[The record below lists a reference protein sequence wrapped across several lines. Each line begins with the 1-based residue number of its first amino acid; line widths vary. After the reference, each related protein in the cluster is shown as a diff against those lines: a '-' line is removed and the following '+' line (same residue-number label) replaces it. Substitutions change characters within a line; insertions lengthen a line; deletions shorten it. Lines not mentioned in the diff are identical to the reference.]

1 MSGRSEFDAALVQ
14 ALARIGVSLATDT
27 VDALWRHFELVAE
40 ANRRVN
46 LTRITDP
53 AEAAVKHCADSLAVL
68 PWAERHRPGTRFV
81 LDVGTGAGFPAIPL
95 AIARPAWQL
104 TAIDA
109 TAKKARA
116 VQGFAACLGLGNVRA
131 VHARLPQWGPPEQT
145 DLVLFRATAQTAAC
159 LEAVRKSRARV
170 GAVVCYK
177 TASMPPEE
185 VLDMQAWCRRH
196 GWAALPRWDYALTEV
211 QAACPRRL
219 LGFVPPAEP
228 HDTT

>member
-1 MSGRSEFDAALVQ
+1 MSGRSEFDAALTQ
-14 ALARIGVSLATDT
+14 ALARIGVTLSPDAADT
-27 VDALWRHFELVAE
+27 FWRHFELVVE

-53 AEAAVKHCADSLAVL
+53 TEAAFKHYADSLAVL
-68 PWAERHRPGTRFV
+68 PWAERHRPVTRRL

-95 AIARPAWQL
+95 AIARPDWHV

-116 VQGFAACLGLGNVRA
+116 VQEFATRLGLGNVCA
-131 VHARLPQWGPPEQT
+131 VHARLPYWCPPEPI
-145 DLVLFRATAQTAAC
+145 DLVLFRATANTGTC
-159 LEAVRKSRARV
+159 LEAARKSRANI
-170 GAVVCYK
+170 GVVACYK

-185 VLDMQAWCRRH
+185 VFDTQAWCRRH
-196 GWAALPRWDYALTEV
+196 CWAVLPRWDYALTEAE
-211 QAACPRRL
+211 AACPRRL